1 MIRNARTMKRTMPLR
16 LQKYMHAKNKTASS
30 PPPNPRQISFQPL
43 GFIIVRCIQDK
54 STAKYWY
61 KSYQSIRRLY
71 PAVPVVIVDDN
82 SNPLYINH
90 KLQSQLTHCQ
100 IIQSE
105 YPACGEILGYY
116 YFLKHRWFQR
126 AVVIHDSVFI
136 RAHIDFQAC
145 SPVRF
150 IWQIETK
157 GFDDI
162 ELETELLQK
171 IGGPYL
177 SMYENK
183 DAWRGCFGVMA
194 VIDHDFLINI
204 RDMFK
209 VIGEIKTRRHRSC
222 MERIFAVMCFHHYPE
237 LLHHLSVMGDIH
249 QYPLAWGYM
258 FTQYEKEERTRA
270 FPAFVKVWTGR

>member
-1 MIRNARTMKRTMPLR
+1 MSRIMPLR
-16 LQKYMHAKNKTASS
+16 LQKYMNANKNQATVRTNTTS
-30 PPPNPRQISFQPL
+30 PPNQRHFSFQPL
-43 GFIIVRCIQDK
+43 GFVIVRCIQDK

-71 PAVPVVIVDDN
+71 PAVPIVIIDDN
-82 SNPLYINH
+82 SNPLYVNH

-105 YPACGEILGYY
+105 YPTCGEILGFY
-116 YFLKHRWFQR
+116 YFMKHRWFQK

-177 SMYENK
+177 NLYEDK
-183 DAWRGCFGVMA
+183 EKWRGCFGVMA
-194 VIDHDFLINI
+194 VIDHDFLVKIG
-204 RDMFK
+204 DMFK

-237 LLHHLSVMGDIH
+237 LLSNMSVMGDIH
-249 QYPLAWGYM
+249 QYPLGWGY
-258 FTQYEKEERTRA
+258 TYNQYEKEERKRPY
-270 FPAFVKVWTGR
+270 PAFVKVWTGR